1 MGNGTERLE
10 EQEAMGNYSQTVYS
24 RHNKVWNHRGC
35 DMSKT
40 YTRTRWIKSQ
50 HVLGGGHRTVY
61 FLRCCRWFVTA
72 KRGSQFFR
80 SFNLDNLLLFTLEPH
95 HCPFTTKHFSLL
107 RDMSLP
113 PLLWHINSLP
123 VALLSLRADKTAELG
138 EGGSKDRQL
147 LWITTA
153 PVVWDL

>member
-10 EQEAMGNYSQTVYS
+10 EKKAMGNYSQTVYS

-35 DMSKT
+35 DISKT
-40 YTRTRWIKSQ
+40 YTTRTRWIKSQ
-50 HVLGGGHRTVY
+50 HVLGGGHRTGC
-61 FLRCCRWFVTA
+61 FLRCCRWLVTA
-72 KRGSQFFR
+72 KRGSQFF

-95 HCPFTTKHFSLL
+95 HCPSTTTPSSLL

-123 VALLSLRADKTAELG
+123 VALLPLRTDKTAELG
-138 EGGSKDRQL
+138 EEGSKDRQL